1 MKPVCVVS
9 KQGGAVLL
17 LAMLFAAML
26 AVLAVTALRVAALEL
41 RMAGNEAFRLSA
53 FERAEAIVS
62 EVVQHP
68 GSFPLD
74 LGPGQLPCDDD
85 DIGIPCNDAG
95 VSYRISRQSPTLLKV
110 FPVRESQATATGAGH
125 FSVAVFEVSVQVDGL
140 PQRLGRARI
149 VQGVAVRVA
158 APGQ

>member
-1 MKPVCVVS
+1 MKPIFFPCR
-9 KQGGAVLL
+9 QGGLVLP

-41 RMAGNEAFRLSA
+41 RMAGNEAFRLLA

-74 LGPGQLPCDDD
+74 TGPGQLPCPEI
-85 DIGIPCNDAG
+85 DIGVPCGDGG
-95 VSYRISRQSPTLLKV
+95 VSYRISRQSPTLLKE
-110 FPVRESQATATGAGH
+110 FPIRESQATATGAGH
-125 FSVAVFEVSVQVDGL
+125 FGVAVFEVSVEVDGL

-149 VQGVAVRVA
+149 VQGVAIRVA
-158 APGQ
+158 TTEH